1 MKKTLLMMAA
11 LGLFT
16 ACGSGADENGTTHS
30 VMTVQPIQVGG
41 QSVKHFSGM
50 VKEDAEISLG
60 FKTAGQLQQI
70 YVKEGDYVRQGQL
83 LARLDDSDYL
93 LGVQAAEAQYNQL
106 RDEVARLEKLYA
118 GKSISKN
125 DLQKAQAGLEQV
137 EVNLKN
143 NRNKVDYTRLY
154 APQSGYVQSVNF
166 EKAEMVNAGTGVF
179 TLLSG
184 GELQVEVNIPASL
197 YVQQTQMERYEGT
210 VMGQTYPLQLV
221 SITPKADNNQL
232 YRAVFNLKGVDRK
245 EARVTSGMNVSV
257 DIYMAASSGQ
267 AGYELPLHALFE
279 EGGKS
284 YVWVVQAD
292 STVARREVQLSGT
305 DETGNAL
312 VSSGLQGS
320 EQVVK
325 AGVNV
330 LLEGEKVK
338 VIGQPSA
345 TNIGGLK

>member
-16 ACGSGADENGTTHS
+16 ACGSGSDENGTTHS

-106 RDEVARLEKLYA
+106 HDEVARLEKLYA

-197 YVQQTQMERYEGT
+197 YVQQAQMERYEGT

-267 AGYELPLHALFE
+267 AGYQLPIHALFE
-279 EGGKS
+279 DSGKS

>member
-1 MKKTLLMMAA
+1 MMAA

-106 RDEVARLEKLYA
+106 HDEVARLEKLYA

-197 YVQQTQMERYEGT
+197 YVQQSQMERYEGT

-284 YVWVVQAD
+284 YVWVVQSD

>member
-1 MKKTLLMMAA
+1 MKKTLLMMAV
-11 LGLFT
+11 LGLLT
-16 ACGSGADENGTTHS
+16 ACGSGSDNSQITHS
-30 VMTVQPIQVGG
+30 VMTVEPIQVGG

-93 LGVQAAEAQYNQL
+93 LGVQAAEAQYRQL
-106 RDEVARLEKLYA
+106 RDEVGRLEKLYA
-118 GKSISKN
+118 GRSISKN

-166 EKAEMVNAGTGVF
+166 ERSEMVNAGTGVF

-184 GELQVEVNIPASL
+184 GELQVEVSIPASL
-197 YVQQTQMERYEGT
+197 YVAQGNMERFEAT
-210 VMGQTYPLQLV
+210 IMGQTYPLQLV

-232 YRAVFNLKGVDRK
+232 YRAVFAIKGVNRR
-245 EARVTSGMNVSV
+245 ESRITSGMNVNV
-257 DIYMAASSGQ
+257 DIHMGAENAK
-267 AGYELPLHALFE
+267 AGYQLPIHALFE
-279 EGGKS
+279 DSGKS
-284 YVWVVQAD
+284 YVWVVQRD
-292 STVARREVQLSGT
+292 STVTRREVQLSGT

-312 VSSGLQGS
+312 VSSGLQGD

-330 LLEGEKVK
+330 LLDGEKVK
-338 VIGQPSA
+338 IVGQPSA

>member
-1 MKKTLLMMAA
+1 MMAV
-11 LGLFT
+11 LGLLT
-16 ACGSGADENGTTHS
+16 ACGNGIDENGVIHS
-30 VMTVQPIQVGG
+30 VMTVEPVAVGG
-41 QSVKHFSGM
+41 QNVKHFSGM

-137 EVNLKN
+137 AVNLKN

-184 GELQVEVNIPASL
+184 GELQVEVSIPASL
-197 YVQQTQMERYEGT
+197 YMQQGQMERFEGT

-232 YRAVFNLKGVDRK
+232 YKAVFAIKDVNRR
-245 EARVTSGMNVSV
+245 ETRITSGMNVSV
-257 DIYMAASSGQ
+257 DIHLGAGDTKG
-267 AGYELPLHALFE
+267 GYELPIHALFE
-279 EGGKS
+279 DGGKS
-284 YVWVVQAD
+284 YVWIVQPD
-292 STVARREVQLSGT
+292 STVTRREVQLSGT
-305 DETGNAL
+305 DDTGNVL
-312 VSSGLQGS
+312 VSNGLQGN

-325 AGVNV
+325 AGVSV
-330 LLEGEKVK
+330 LLDGEKVK
-338 VIGQPSA
+338 IVGKPSA